1 MNQPKRASMSFSEV
15 QRPILLAP
23 NTANCYHNITPHIGN
38 FHVNPKPIDDNEL
51 VEVSI
56 PKKSKALAI
65 LPSNSKLAGVTI
77 VDNNLELKCSSPSK
91 LENLDVVIKYH
102 SLSDVRLEHIDD
114 ELVKDH
120 DE

>member
-15 QRPILLAP
+15 QHPILVAP
-23 NTANCYHNITPHIGN
+23 STANCYHNIAPHIGN

-51 VEVSI
+51 VKVSI
-56 PKKSKALAI
+56 LKNSKVLAI
-65 LPSNSKLAGVTI
+65 QPSNSELVGATI

-102 SLSDVRLEHIDD
+102 SLSDVRL
-114 ELVKDH
+114 
-120 DE
+120 